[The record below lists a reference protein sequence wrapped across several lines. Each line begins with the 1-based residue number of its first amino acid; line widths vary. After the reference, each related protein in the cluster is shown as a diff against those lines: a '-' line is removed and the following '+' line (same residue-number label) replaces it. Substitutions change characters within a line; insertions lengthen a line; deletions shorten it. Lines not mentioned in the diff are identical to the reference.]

1 MENAVKES
9 VEEVGERRAKS
20 FKWYT
25 NWKFITTGII
35 IIIAL
40 IFGAISYYQANH
52 FNANIKIN
60 GVNVSGLTADE
71 ALNKLNTAVLK
82 NVVYVGQQQIFDG
95 QDTKMG
101 FTDKDLAGVKK
112 LLNSQRTY
120 FPSSKAKEF
129 SLMPSQPDQ

>member
-9 VEEVGERRAKS
+9 VEEIEEQRAKS

-40 IFGAISYYQANH
+40 IFAAISYYQANH

-60 GVNVSGLTADE
+60 GIKVGGLTADQ
-71 ALNKLNTAVLK
+71 ALKKLKTSVLK
-82 NVVYVGQQQIFDG
+82 NEVYVGEQQIIDG
-95 QDTKMG
+95 KDTKMG
-101 FTDKDLAGVKK
+101 FTDKDLPDVKK
-112 LLNSQRTY
+112 LLKSQRTF
-120 FPSSKAKEF
+120 FPSSKAKELF
-129 SLMPSQPDQ
+129 INA